1 MESERCSVV
10 GSFICRWSADTKVSL
25 SAQRQEEVNA
35 QETLQGGGWVV
46 LQGGSVMASRGGSAG
61 WVGAVQ
67 GRTSP
72 GEFHVVITDA

>member
-1 MESERCSVV
+1 MVV
-10 GSFICRWSADTKVSL
+10 SFICRWSADTKVSL